1 MEDYFFK
8 AMKDSDWGESVT
20 DFDFNSS
27 SYQRDMLDDCERAVR
42 DEPDLEYDMVVRKS
56 WAEYAK
62 DINRMRA
69 QLRYAKKAVNY
80 WGGCSAYENQRSIIE
95 MQKEIKRLCKLRD
108 CAKAMEKTSGL
119 KMGEMDEKAKRNKK

>member
-20 DFDFNSS
+20 DFDFDTH
-27 SYQRDMLDDCERAVR
+27 QQDMPDDCERAVR

-69 QLRYAKKAVNY
+69 SLRYAKKAVNY
-80 WGGCSAYENQRSIIE
+80 WGGCSAYENQRSIIK

-108 CAKAMEKTSGL
+108 CAKAMEKASGL

>member
-20 DFDFNSS
+20 DFDFDTH
-27 SYQRDMLDDCERAVR
+27 QQDMLNDCERTAR

-69 QLRYAKKAVNY
+69 SLRYAKKAVNY
-80 WGGCSAYENQRSIIE
+80 WGGCSTYENQRSIIK

-108 CAKAMEKTSGL
+108 CAKAMEKASGL

>member
-27 SYQRDMLDDCERAVR
+27 SHQQDMLDDCERAVR

-95 MQKEIKRLCKLRD
+95 MQKEIRRLCKLRD
-108 CAKAMEKTSGL
+108 CAKAMEKAAGH
-119 KMGEMDEKAKRNKK
+119 KMGEI